1 MPLLHTTI
9 SRLFLPVLLL
19 VPLLALA
26 DDAPGHSAHGSAFDS
41 GMRTRPW
48 VMQGIG
54 DTPFPITAKNPEVQK
69 WFDQGNA
76 LLHSFWFEE
85 AERSFRWCLKLDP
98 DNAMAYWSLARCGFN
113 WFTIGSKDYDD
124 KQFDRYKAFLSEAV
138 RRKSK
143 VSEREKMYIEAWEH
157 AYAPLEKNRTKTI
170 CNALQQIVIRF
181 PDDVEAKCLLSL
193 FNIGQGS
200 AYANELLI
208 QQVLARN
215 AMHPAVCS
223 TSPEKLKQ
231 SKMLD
236 HANIK
241 FMSDSAH
248 ENARRFSSYDDF
260 EDIQLHSTIIIDKA
274 GQVRWNR
281 TGGDPFTNIDFMLG
295 ELKRIN

>member
-1 MPLLHTTI
+1 MLTTV
-9 SRLFLPVLLL
+9 FLRLLL
-19 VPLLALA
+19 DSSSFNCEASKKSQIWKFRVYGFICSEVSFGSTDLAPILSVIRLQFWSIDTEAFESRIIRHLA
-26 DDAPGHSAHGSAFDS
+26 QEICCGETKTAAHSA
-41 GMRTRPW
+41 
-48 VMQGIG
+48 
-54 DTPFPITAKNPEVQK
+54 
-69 WFDQGNA
+69 
-76 LLHSFWFEE
+76 
-85 AERSFRWCLKLDP
+85 
-98 DNAMAYWSLARCGFN
+98 
-113 WFTIGSKDYDD
+113 
-124 KQFDRYKAFLSEAV
+124 
-138 RRKSK
+138 
-143 VSEREKMYIEAWEH
+143 
-157 AYAPLEKNRTKTI
+157 
-170 CNALQQIVIRF
+170 
-181 PDDVEAKCLLSL
+181 